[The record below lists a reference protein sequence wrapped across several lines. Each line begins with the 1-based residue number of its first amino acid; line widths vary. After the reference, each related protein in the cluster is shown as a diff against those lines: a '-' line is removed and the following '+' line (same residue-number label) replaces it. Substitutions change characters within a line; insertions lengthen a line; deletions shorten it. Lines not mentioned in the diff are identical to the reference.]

1 VIDKMSHACVWVLD
15 QDSAKSFYTDK
26 LGFDVRADVTMGAEY
41 EGSGA
46 GLRWLTV
53 GPTDQPNMQIILAD
67 CSMGHDPETTEAI
80 RGLVAKGAL
89 GAGVMATA
97 DCQKTYEELSAKGVQ
112 FTQEPTE
119 RPYGVEAVFRDDSG
133 NWWSLTQA
141 KWDSLESG
149 S

>member
-1 VIDKMSHACVWVLD
+1 
-15 QDSAKSFYTDK
+15 
-26 LGFDVRADVTMGAEY
+26 
-41 EGSGA
+41 
-46 GLRWLTV
+46 
-53 GPTDQPNMQIILAD
+53 
-67 CSMGHDPETTEAI
+67 
-80 RGLVAKGAL
+80 
-89 GAGVMATA
+89 MATA